1 MEWVYDAPIKDKRLR
16 KIQSFL
22 EKKTHDKKASERIVK
37 ALSLND
43 FVREHKWKSSSD
55 IQKSIFYDTSKSKPI
70 FDERQSKILFRLVK
84 QSGGTSDEA
93 VVLDKGIRHL
103 IAYVREYMPNIIVN
117 LSDVAYPYITLLKT
131 LQNNRTI
138 GPVVELLKESAVQ
151 TTTTGIV
158 AADAIATDIGGP
170 VGAAIVAI
178 PAAIAGVMVVITHVL
193 EDELGEALLAS
204 FLILPFAGPILY
216 KAAISTGKVAKT
228 VSERK
233 GDIVNT
239 SRSLLG
245 DTVANKLNASI
256 PTTGGKRLS
265 TLRRRY
271 FKWRAKTQRNEFARA

>member
-1 MEWVYDAPIKDKRLR
+1 MEWVYDAPIKDKRLK

-22 EKKTHDKKASERIVK
+22 EKKTHDKKASERVAK

-43 FVREHKWKSSSD
+43 FIREHTWKTSSD
-55 IQKSIFYDTSKSKPI
+55 IKRSVFYDTAKTKPV
-70 FDERQSKILFRLVK
+70 FDDRQSKTLYRLVK

-103 IAYVREYMPNIIVN
+103 IAYTRQYMPNIVVN
-117 LSDVAYPYITLLKT
+117 LSDAAYPYVTFLKT

-158 AADAIATDIGGP
+158 TADAIATDIGGP
-170 VGAAIVAI
+170 IGAAIVAI

-216 KAAISTGKVAKT
+216 KAAISTGKVAKK

-233 GDIVNT
+233 QDIINT

-245 DTVANKLNASI
+245 DSVANKLNASI

-265 TLRRRY
+265 TQRRRY
-271 FKWRAKTQRNEFARA
+271 FKWRMKTLRNEFGKA